1 MASIT
6 IDRIYKRYDSADAL
20 KDVSLF
26 IRDGEFMT
34 LVGPS
39 GCGKSTLLRTI
50 AGLEPQTSGDVLID
64 EISVGSARPSARN
77 LAMVF
82 QSYALYPHLSV
93 YDNIAVPLRMR
104 HHSRLQRVPLLGWLV
119 PGTRRNERKIRDQIL
134 STTESLGLN
143 ELLHRKPGQLSGG
156 QRQRVAVGRAIVRE
170 PRAFLLDE
178 PLSNLDAK
186 MRVHMR
192 TEITQLHRSLAAT
205 FVYVTHDQAEAMTMS
220 DRIAVMMNG
229 EIIQTGSPNDIYHHP
244 SDIRVAEF
252 IGSPKINILPASLA
266 ADGSISIV
274 GNNTSLRCDQQTV
287 LRSVGIRP
295 EACVLQPGGSSPD
308 EARVNNSANGTAM
321 TTAYLKLGGSVGHIE
336 NFGAEVFIHVAVQGL
351 EEKLILRTDPSVLP
365 NLTINDSLSVWLD
378 LSQALAF
385 DDRGRSINCHLS
397 GHEAVQAPAVGDMSQ
412 RSAADSVAVSD
423 HSIYRPGTS
432 QQ

>member
-6 IDRIYKRYDSADAL
+6 IDRINKRYDGTDAL
-20 KDVSLF
+20 KSVSLS

-50 AGLEPQTSGDVLID
+50 AGLEPQNAGDVLID
-64 EISVGSARPSARN
+64 DVSVSAARPSERN

-93 YDNIAVPLRMR
+93 FDNIAVPLRMR
-104 HHSRLQRVPLLGWLV
+104 KHSRLQRTPLIRWLV
-119 PGTRRNERKIRDQIL
+119 PGTRANEANIREQII
-134 STTESLGLN
+134 STAESLGLG

-192 TEITQLHRSLAAT
+192 TEITELHRNLAAT

-220 DRIAVMMNG
+220 DRIAVMMDG
-229 EIIQTGSPNDIYHHP
+229 EIIQTGTPNEIYQHP
-244 SDIRVAEF
+244 TDIRVAEF
-252 IGSPKINILPASLA
+252 IGSPRINLLPASVN
-266 ADGSISIV
+266 ADNQVAVLGNATRLRLEPRYADNQSSTDSLSI
-274 GNNTSLRCDQQTV
+274 
-287 LRSVGIRP
+287 GIRP
-295 EACVLQPGGSSPD
+295 EACTLLPVAD
-308 EARVNNSANGTAM
+308 DR
-321 TTAYLKLGGSVGHIE
+321 KLRLDGVVAHLE
-336 NFGAEVFIHVAVQGL
+336 NFGAEVFVHIDVQGL
-351 EEKLILRTDPSVLP
+351 GEKLIVRGEPSILASTQIRQPV
-365 NLTINDSLSVWLD
+365 SVHLD
-378 LSQALAF
+378 LAKTLAF
-385 DDRGRSINCHLS
+385 DSNGQSINCYLS
-397 GHEAVQAPAVGDMSQ
+397 GQQDG
-412 RSAADSVAVSD
+412 SAGSPEVAALPRESSADGLQTGN
-423 HSIYRPGTS
+423 RG
-432 QQ
+432 